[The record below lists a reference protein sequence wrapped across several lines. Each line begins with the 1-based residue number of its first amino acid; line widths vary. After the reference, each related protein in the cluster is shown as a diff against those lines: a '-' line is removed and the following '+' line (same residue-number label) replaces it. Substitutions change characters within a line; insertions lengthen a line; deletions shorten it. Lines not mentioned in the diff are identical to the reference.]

1 MPHLAAYAIISQILP
16 VSFAANLFFLA
27 LLMRSFPKP
36 EANIWTPVPVLK
48 YGPLVAYFA
57 LLTAAQFN
65 IDTVYFMSIVIA
77 LRVLL
82 FWPLAL
88 GTLLPKS
95 FGHDLPAKDV
105 REQNLTQ
112 LIVIGLVSINLVC
125 VQTIYTLASNGF
137 NFIGMIKAV
146 NNDPAVSALAYDYIL
161 GSVSAIVWLRS
172 TRRSSEWKYAAL
184 DEYQIEG
191 PPRVKSA

>member
-16 VSFAANLFFLA
+16 VSFAANMFFLA
-27 LLMRSFPKP
+27 LLMRPLPKA
-36 EANIWTPVPVLK
+36 EDSIWTPMPALK

-57 LLTAAQFN
+57 LLAAAQFT
-65 IDTVYFMSIVIA
+65 IDTGYFMSIVIA
-77 LRVLL
+77 LRLLL

-88 GTLLPKS
+88 AKMLPKS
-95 FGHDLPAKDV
+95 FGHELPAKDI

-125 VQTIYTLASNGF
+125 VQTMYTLASNGF

-146 NNDPAVSALAYDYIL
+146 NNDPAVSALGYDYIL

-172 TRRSSEWKYAAL
+172 TRRSLVWKYAAL
-184 DEYQIEG
+184 DEYQID
-191 PPRVKSA
+191 RSTAAKSA